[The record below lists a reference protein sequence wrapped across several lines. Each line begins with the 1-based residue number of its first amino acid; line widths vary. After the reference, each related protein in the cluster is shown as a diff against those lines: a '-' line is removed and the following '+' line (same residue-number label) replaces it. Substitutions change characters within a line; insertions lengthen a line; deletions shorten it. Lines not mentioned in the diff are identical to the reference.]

1 MKKTIFTPFC
11 GLFLAA
17 FIHAGEWCRATFDVV
32 KPRVPDKLCRVT
44 LNQQELGGEI
54 DRRIHNLIYQNYM
67 VVDLDGKWLNH
78 FRNRTDRGDRRY
90 VYYGIGKVFDA
101 GSLFAAY
108 TGDPK
113 VAARRDGVGTS
124 RCG

>member
-1 MKKTIFTPFC
+1 MRRTLLALFC
-11 GLFLAA
+11 QLFLAA
-17 FIHAGEWCRATFDVV
+17 SIEAGQWSQATADVV
-32 KPRVPDKLCRVT
+32 KPQVPDNLCRVT

-54 DRRIHNLIYQNYM
+54 NRRIQNLIHKNYM
-67 VVDLDGKWLNH
+67 VIDLDGTWLNH
-78 FRNRTDRGDRRY
+78 FRHRTDRGDRQH

-113 VAARRDGVGTS
+113 VAARRSTS
-124 RCG
+124 STNW

>member
-1 MKKTIFTPFC
+1 MKETILTLFC

-17 FIHAGEWCRATFDVV
+17 SIQAGESCQATFDVV

-54 DRRIHNLIYQNYM
+54 DRRIQNLVYQNYM

-78 FRNRTDRGDRRY
+78 FRNRTDRGGRQYVTRGFYFPLWRTPPVQLLCLWNRY
-90 VYYGIGKVFDA
+90 E
-101 GSLFAAY
+101 
-108 TGDPK
+108 
-113 VAARRDGVGTS
+113 
-124 RCG
+124 